1 MSYQNGWAALNLE
14 MTDRVPRTE
23 YSAHNHWPLVQA
35 VTGMAVN
42 PDSGAELQ
50 SRASDAF
57 IRAWDYGMMWSILT
71 HNQIFGDKCTKM
83 GHAVYAA
90 GGVDFNGASR
100 QLFADPEDVFRFDPF
115 AEFGTPDQ
123 QALIAGYNAHYRQNC
138 ARQPDCVNMTG
149 IYVTCVSGLIELL
162 GWETLLLAAGIDE
175 RAFGDFTDRY
185 CDWIRQYFTAL
196 AQCESPVVMVHDD
209 IVWTSGAFL
218 NPEFYRR
225 HVFAN
230 YRRLFRPLQDAGKK
244 ILFTSDGNYTEFI
257 DDIAR
262 CGIDG
267 FVLEP
272 CTDMPYI
279 ADHYG
284 RTHSFVG
291 NADTRILLQ
300 GSREEIAAEVQR
312 CMAIGKQ
319 YPGFFMAV
327 GNHIPANTPV
337 DNALYYNEIYEK
349 LSRR

>member
-1 MSYQNGWAALNLE
+1 MSYSYGWAALNLE

-23 YSAHNHWPLVQA
+23 YSAHNHWDLVNA
-35 VTGMAVN
+35 VTGSAVHAGSS
-42 PDSGAELQ
+42 PESQALA
-50 SRASDAF
+50 SRAF
-57 IRAWDYGMMWSILT
+57 VHAWNYDLMWSILT
-71 HNQIFGDKCTKM
+71 HNQVFGEKCSKM
-83 GHAVYAA
+83 GHARYAA
-90 GGVDFNGASR
+90 DGVDYTDNQR
-100 QLFADPEDVFRFDPF
+100 QLFADPEEVYAFDPF
-115 AEFGTPDQ
+115 AEFGIKDRQTLT
-123 QALIAGYNAHYRQNC
+123 AEYNSHYQNNC
-138 ARQPDCVNMTG
+138 AAWPGCLNMTG
-149 IYVTCVSGLIELL
+149 IYVTCISGLIELL

-175 RAFGDFTDRY
+175 KAFGDFTDRY
-185 CDWIRQYFTAL
+185 CAWIMQYFEAL
-196 AQCESPVVMVHDD
+196 ALCDSPVVMIHDD

-262 CGIDG
+262 CGVNG

-272 CTDMPYI
+272 CTDMQYI

-284 RTHSFVG
+284 RTHAFVG
-291 NADTRILLQ
+291 NADTRILLA
-300 GSREEIAAEVQR
+300 GSREDIAAEVSR
-312 CMAIGKQ
+312 CMAIGKR
-319 YPGFFMAV
+319 YPGFFLAV

-337 DNALYYNEIYEK
+337 DNALYYQEIYEK